1 MASTCLP
8 LLELAYVFLCVKVL
22 LDRGPGAGPAEP
34 VAGQLRAFV
43 PLRLRADQPGLAEL
57 RGRRD
62 RLRKD

>member
-1 MASTCLP
+1 M
-8 LLELAYVFLCVKVL
+8 FLCVKVL

-34 VAGQLRAFV
+34 VAGQLRALV